1 MPYMVIVGS
10 YGTERDARKDVRGL
24 GFTCYQP
31 LYRELIVKRGRK
43 IWEERLLLG
52 RYFFA
57 KWQDPD
63 TRWKDLFDLRTVA
76 GVMMRTDA
84 ALPALVRDWEIES
97 IRSREDRSGFVT
109 GQAQNQFNIN
119 QRVRAA
125 VGVLAGNDGVYVGT
139 GRGGCEIA
147 LLDLFGRQTRI
158 EFAPGVLRA
167 A

>member
-31 LYRELIVKRGRK
+31 LYRELIVRKGRK

-57 KWQDPD
+57 KWDAASSW
-63 TRWKDLFDLRTVA
+63 RSLFEVRTVA
-76 GVMMRTDA
+76 GIMMRSDA
-84 ALPALVRDWEIES
+84 PMPALVRDWEIER
-97 IRSREDRSGFVT
+97 IRAREDRSGFVT
-109 GQAQNQFNIN
+109 GQAQNQFSIN

-147 LLDLFGRQTRI
+147 LLDLFGRQTKI

>member
-10 YGTERDARKDVRGL
+10 HGAERDSRRDVKAL

-31 LYRELIVKRGRK
+31 QFREMFIKRGRK
-43 IWEERLLLG
+43 VWEERLLFG

-57 KWQDPD
+57 RWDAAQDW
-63 TRWKDLFDLRTVA
+63 RALFNLRTVA
-76 GVMMRTDA
+76 GMMMRSDLP
-84 ALPALVRDWEIES
+84 LPALVRDWEIER
-97 IRSREDRSGFVT
+97 IRAREDRSGFVS
-109 GQAQNQFNIN
+109 GEARNEFRIN

-125 VGVLAGNDGVYVGT
+125 VGVLAGNDGIYVGA

-158 EFAPGVLRA
+158 EFAPGVLQA

>member
-1 MPYMVIVGS
+1 MVIVGS
-10 YGTERDARKDVRGL
+10 YGTERDARKDVKGL

-31 LYRELIVKRGRK
+31 LYRELVVRKGRK

-57 KWQDPD
+57 KWAADNSWQA
-63 TRWKDLFDLRTVA
+63 LFNLRTVA
-76 GVMMRTDA
+76 GVMMRADA

-97 IRSREDRSGFVT
+97 IRVREDRSGFVT

>member
-1 MPYMVIVGS
+1 MPYMVIVS
-10 YGTERDARKDVRGL
+10 TYGTERDARRDVRAR

-31 LYRELIVKRGRK
+31 TFREMFVRRGRK
-43 IWEERLLLG
+43 VWEERLLFG

-57 KWQDPD
+57 
-63 TRWKDLFDLRTVA
+63 RWDGASSWRGLFDLRTVA
-76 GVMMRTDA
+76 GIMMRSDEP
-84 ALPALVRDWEIES
+84 LPALVRDWEIES
-97 IRSREDRSGFVT
+97 IRLREDRSGHVT
-109 GQAQNQFNIN
+109 GQAQNAFHIN

-147 LLDLFGRQTRI
+147 LLDLFGRQTKI

>member
-1 MPYMVIVGS
+1 MPYMVIVS
-10 YGTERDARKDVRGL
+10 TYGTERDARKDVRAA

-31 LYRELIVKRGRK
+31 TYREQIVRRGRK

-57 KWQDPD
+57 
-63 TRWKDLFDLRTVA
+63 RWDGDRDWRGLFELRSVA
-76 GVMMRTDA
+76 GIMMRADEP
-84 ALPALVRDWEIES
+84 LPALVRDWEIES
-97 IRSREDRSGFVT
+97 IRSRESPSGHVVGTAKNAFR
-109 GQAQNQFNIN
+109 IN

-147 LLDLFGRQTRI
+147 LLDLFGRQTKI